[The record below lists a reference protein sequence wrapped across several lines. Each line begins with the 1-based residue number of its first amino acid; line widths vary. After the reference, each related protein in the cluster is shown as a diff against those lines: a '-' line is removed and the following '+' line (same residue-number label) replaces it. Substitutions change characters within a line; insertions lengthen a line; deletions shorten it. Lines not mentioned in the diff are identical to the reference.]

1 MKKKIK
7 GIKKFLTNRE
17 YWDYTNQDIPS
28 VKDDELYPNKNLV
41 TFIDNSQE
49 ILSDEAVQKYIDG
62 EVQDFKKFINE
73 LENA

>member
-1 MKKKIK
+1 MKKIK

-17 YWDYTNQDIPS
+17 YWDYTNQNIPCT
-28 VKDDELYPNKNLV
+28 KDDKLYPNKNLV

-49 ILSDEAVQKYIDG
+49 ILSDEEVQKL
-62 EVQDFKKFINE
+62 KKFINE

>member
-1 MKKKIK
+1 MKKIK

-17 YWDYTNQDIPS
+17 YWDYTNQNIPYTN
-28 VKDDELYPNKNLV
+28 DDDKLYPNKNLV

-62 EVQDFKKFINE
+62 EVQDLKKFINE

>member
-1 MKKKIK
+1 MKKIK

-17 YWDYTNQDIPS
+17 YWDYTNQNIPCTN
-28 VKDDELYPNKNLV
+28 DDKLYPNKNLV

-49 ILSDEAVQKYIDG
+49 ILSDEAVQKFIDE
-62 EVQDFKKFINE
+62 EVQKLKKFINE

>member
-1 MKKKIK
+1 MKKIK

-17 YWDYTNQDIPS
+17 YWDYTNQNIPCT
-28 VKDDELYPNKNLV
+28 KDDKLYPNKNLV
-41 TFIDNSQE
+41 TFIDESQE

-62 EVQDFKKFINE
+62 EVQDLKKFINE

>member
-1 MKKKIK
+1 MKKIK

-17 YWDYTNQDIPS
+17 YWDYTNQNIPYTN
-28 VKDDELYPNKNLV
+28 DDKLYPNKNLV

-62 EVQDFKKFINE
+62 EVQDLKKFINE

>member
-1 MKKKIK
+1 MKKIK

-17 YWDYTNQDIPS
+17 YWDYTNQNIPCT
-28 VKDDELYPNKNLV
+28 KDDKLYPNKNLV

-49 ILSDEAVQKYIDG
+49 ILSDEAVQKFIDE
-62 EVQDFKKFINE
+62 EVQKLKKFVNE

>member
-1 MKKKIK
+1 MKKIK

-17 YWDYTNQDIPS
+17 YWDYTNQNIS
-28 VKDDELYPNKNLV
+28 CTKDDKLYPNKNLV

-49 ILSDEAVQKYIDG
+49 ILSDEAVQKFID
-62 EVQDFKKFINE
+62 EQVQKLKKFVNE